1 MRLSIITGDSSG
13 PGAATASATPRDLP
27 RGSPLAATEPAKQLP
42 STAASPSNKPP
53 DNPVTAAEPSKQPEA
68 PSTTVEGANITTE
81 SLERNIEKEIQELED
96 EFFIVVTKA
105 EKGLENTDLSLVKQ
119 CITQLPVSIKHQ
131 HIKFLQ
137 GNLSAI
143 NKATNV
149 HEIFSILAL
158 YWDFL
163 NCGLLNEIVRRLG
176 NYETKQLMDQYMEK
190 LRKFRVKTNLGDF
203 IGKWARCCPPHF
215 SEFITELQGEWREH
229 TLEDLENLRI
239 KLARTI
245 CVEGYALPCISTKPG
260 SVTVAWAIPSSL
272 PGIADTLQSI
282 FLLLEEEYDVLAIVF
297 QGRRIPE
304 LSELA
309 PLEVSYCYHESRVIQ
324 YCTACMCAKKG
335 ISLLH
340 ISLFS
345 SICRFLLVTLIPFV
359 PRLPSICT

>member
-1 MRLSIITGDSSG
+1 MKMSIITGDSSG
-13 PGAATASATPRDLP
+13 PGTAAASATPSDLP

-42 STAASPSNKPP
+42 STATSPSDKPP
-53 DNPVTAAEPSKQPEA
+53 DDPVTAVEPGKQPEA

-96 EFFIVVTKA
+96 EFSSVVMKA
-105 EKGLENTDLSLVKQ
+105 ALDLEKIELSLVKLH
-119 CITQLPVSIKHQ
+119 ITTQLPVSIKHQ

-137 GNLSAI
+137 ENLSAI
-143 NKATNV
+143 SNAKSV
-149 HEIFSILAL
+149 QEIFSILAL

-176 NYETKQLMDQYMEK
+176 NHETKQLMDQYMEK
-190 LRKFRVKTNLGDF
+190 LREFRVKTKLGDF

-215 SEFITELQGEWREH
+215 SEFITELQGEWSEH

-239 KLARTI
+239 ELARKI

-282 FLLLEEEYDVLAIVF
+282 FLLLEEEYDVLAIVV

-324 YCTACMCAKKG
+324 
-335 ISLLH
+335 
-340 ISLFS
+340 
-345 SICRFLLVTLIPFV
+345 
-359 PRLPSICT
+359 